1 MTAAHTDVA
10 SYVRGRL
17 FIAGVSEQTSICDTL
32 DVLTVTVMDVP
43 VEQLKQWR
51 TELDAALLKLQPATI
66 DRATWGLLPD
76 QVAATERLMGSLG

>member
-17 FIAGVSEQTSICDTL
+17 FIAGVDERTTICDTL

-43 VEQLKQWR
+43 VDQLKQWR

-66 DRATWGLLPD
+66 DRATWGTSPE
-76 QVAATERLMGSLG
+76 QQAAMARLMGAV